1 MKKDTHPQYYTDA
14 KIICACGNIIKTGS
28 AVKEMKVEICNACH
42 PFYTG
47 KKKILDTTGRVDRFR
62 KMTEKAAEKK
72 AAAKKA
78 NAEKIAKAKSAKKTS
93 TKNKK
98 NK

>member
-1 MKKDTHPQYYTDA
+1 MKKNTHPQYHA
-14 KIICACGNIIKTGS
+14 NAEIICACGNVIKTGS

-62 KMTEKAAEKK
+62 KMAEKAAEKK

-78 NAEKIAKAKSAKKTS
+78 KTAKIAEAKPAKKSSAKK
-93 TKNKK
+93 KK
-98 NK
+98 